1 MLVSLKRG
9 EKVAIPN
16 KNSRKIVVASETYR
30 WTVSPD
36 DGYIVF
42 VAEQEGFK
50 GRRLQVYID
59 SDINKFWA
67 NFPGVKELNLKVI
80 KTKDAESII
89 SQAIEKGWN
98 PKEKGSPI
106 IFDLSEDLLLIGRK
120 A

>member
-1 MLVSLKRG
+1 
-9 EKVAIPN
+9 VAIPN
-16 KNSRKIVVASETYR
+16 KNSRKIIVASETYR
-30 WTVSPD
+30 WTISPD

-42 VAEQEGFK
+42 IAEQEDFK

-67 NFPGVKELNLKVI
+67 NFPDVKELNLKVI
-80 KTKDAESII
+80 KPKDAESII